1 MANYDFKWPFPPSF
15 HIREWIIWRRQWK
28 ISNPIMNEAQW
39 ENKHLLLE
47 VHKICIWLLLRIIL
61 TILTGESQ
69 CHHRTQSHEQ
79 WCEYSGRSTH
89 TNDEDKGWRWDT
101 LWDFIPYNNS
111 GNNSYFLC
119 PKPFKSIN
127 ISHGRISSES
137 RSIFILPSVLSTQ
150 LGHLEVKAWPC
161 QCQPQN
167 LEITPPVHYV
177 RIIKW
182 PWPLECIH

>member
-1 MANYDFKWPFPPSF
+1 MYIITVENNPYRPYWRVSKSMSLSVNVIAVPS
-15 HIREWIIWRRQWK
+15 HM
-28 ISNPIMNEAQW
+28 SSAVNT
-39 ENKHLLLE
+39 
-47 VHKICIWLLLRIIL
+47 V
-61 TILTGESQ
+61 G
-69 CHHRTQSHEQ
+69 TQ
-79 WCEYSGRSTH
+79 H
-89 TNDEDKGWRWDT
+89 TNHEDKGWRWDT

-137 RSIFILPSVLSTQ
+137 RSIFILPSVSSTQ
-150 LGHLEVKAWPC
+150 SEHLEVKASPC

-167 LEITPPVHYV
+167 LEITSPVHYV

-182 PWPLECIH
+182 PWPVECIH